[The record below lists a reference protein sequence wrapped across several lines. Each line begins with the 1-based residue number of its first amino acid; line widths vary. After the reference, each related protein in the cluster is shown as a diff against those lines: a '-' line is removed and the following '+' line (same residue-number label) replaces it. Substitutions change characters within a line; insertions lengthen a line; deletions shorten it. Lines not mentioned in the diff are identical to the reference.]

1 MPLIAIIDDQS
12 TNRRIY
18 SMLVRSCGPD
28 MDVRDFS
35 DPLLALEWMASHRPD
50 LIITDYRMPGM
61 DGADMAQAVRTIP
74 HCLNTPVIVITAYDE
89 PNFRLRALE
98 AGASDFVQTPIRHSE
113 FQGRVRAMLEGQ
125 HGTPLPPPPPEPPP
139 PGAAPAPFPLMQ
151 VDGLM
156 QVIGTIP
163 ALISVCD
170 LQGICQFANA
180 AFARHVGLSA
190 AECAGRPVTELVRD
204 QEGRRVALN
213 RLVMERGEQLPSY
226 EESVT
231 DPDGVPL
238 TLLTTKSPLRDAEG
252 AVVAI
257 LTTSIDITD
266 QKNAQWHLQHLAG
279 HDALTGLPNRSLLT
293 RRIESS
299 LAQAAQLEEQGA
311 LLFLDLDHFKTVN
324 DSLGHV
330 FGDQL
335 LVAVARILRDNVG
348 PQDTV
353 ARLGGDEFAILQES
367 IGGPADAAGLAQRIG
382 HALSQPLKLRG
393 HSVNISSSIGIT
405 MFPQDATSSD
415 ELLKN
420 ADLAMYGAKAE
431 GRRGHRFFSVE
442 QRRKVELA
450 QSLDTGLREGLRN
463 NEFVLYYQPQFH
475 LGSGRATS
483 VEALIRWQRPGHGLV
498 PPGAFLRAAED
509 SGFIVQLTEWVVR
522 QACAQMRSWM
532 LAGIAPE
539 RVAVN
544 VSPTLFRRLDM
555 HRLVTEAAR
564 AAGVPLSM
572 LELELTEGVMMDRS
586 AATLETLH
594 ALRRDGVGLALD
606 DFGTGFSSLDYLRRF
621 KVNRIKIDQSFV
633 RNLPQN
639 QEDGSI
645 VRTIIGL
652 THGLGLVVVA
662 EGVET
667 AEALEFLRAEGC
679 DEVQGYHLGRPC
691 APEDCARD
699 FLTSG
704 PAAGQATG

>member
-28 MDVRDFS
+28 MEVRDFA
-35 DPLLALEWMASHRPD
+35 DPLLALEWMASSRPD

-61 DGADMAQAVRTIP
+61 DGADMAQAVRSIP
-74 HCLNTPVIVITAYDE
+74 HCLHTPVIVITAYDE

-98 AGASDFVQTPIRHSE
+98 AGASDFVQTPIRHSD
-113 FQGRVRAMLEGQ
+113 FQGRVRAMLDGQ
-125 HGTPLPPPPPEPPP
+125 VAPPPPPLPVPEAPRPGLPP
-139 PGAAPAPFPLMQ
+139 AAFPLMQ

-163 ALISVCD
+163 ALISVSD
-170 LQGICQFANA
+170 LQGVCQFANA
-180 AFARHVGLSA
+180 AFAKHVGLSA
-190 AECAGRPVTELVRD
+190 AECVGRPVVELIRD

-226 EESVT
+226 EESVA

-299 LAQAAQLEEQGA
+299 LAQAAQAGEQGA

-348 PQDTV
+348 PRDTV
-353 ARLGGDEFAILQES
+353 ARLGGDEFAILQEG
-367 IGGPADAAGLAQRIG
+367 INGPGDAAALAGQIG
-382 HALSQPLKLRG
+382 HALSQPLNLRG
-393 HSVNISSSIGIT
+393 HSINISSSIGIT
-405 MFPQDATSSD
+405 MFPQDANGSD

-431 GRRGHRFFSVE
+431 GRHGHRFFSIE
-442 QRRKVELA
+442 QRRKVEHA
-450 QSLDTGLREGLRN
+450 QSLDTGLREGLRA
-463 NEFVLYYQPQFH
+463 NEFLLHYQPQFH

-498 PPGAFLRAAED
+498 SPGTFLRAAED
-509 SGFIVQLTEWVVR
+509 SGFIVQITEWVVR
-522 QACAQMRSWM
+522 QACAQMRAWM
-532 LAGIAPE
+532 QRGIAPD
-539 RVAVN
+539 RVAIN

-564 AAGVPLSM
+564 TAGVPLSM

-594 ALRRDGVGLALD
+594 ALRRDGVSLALD

-639 QEDGSI
+639 GEDASI

-652 THGLGLVVVA
+652 THGLGLLVVA

-667 AEALEFLRAEGC
+667 QEALDFLRAEGC
-679 DEVQGYHLGRPC
+679 DEVQGFHLGRPC
-691 APEDCARD
+691 GPDDCAQN
-699 FLTSG
+699 FLVLRR
-704 PAAGQATG
+704 AAG

>member
-18 SMLVRSCGPD
+18 SMLVRSSGPG
-28 MDVRDFS
+28 MEVQDFA
-35 DPLLALEWMASHRPD
+35 DPLLALEWMATARPD
-50 LIITDYRMPGM
+50 LIITDYRMPAM
-61 DGADMAQAVRTIP
+61 DGADLARAVRSIP

-113 FQGRVRAMLEGQ
+113 FQGRVRAMLEGSTQ
-125 HGTPLPPPPPEPPP
+125 PTVPALP
-139 PGAAPAPFPLMQ
+139 APAEGAVPGQFPLLNSAGM
-151 VDGLM
+151 M

-163 ALISVCD
+163 ALISVSD
-170 LQGICQFANA
+170 LQGNCQFVNA
-180 AFARHVGLSA
+180 AFARYVGMPA
-190 AECAGRPVTELVRD
+190 ADCIGRPIAELARD
-204 QEGRRVALN
+204 QEGRRLALN

-231 DPDGVPL
+231 DPDGAPL
-238 TLLTTKSPLRDAEG
+238 TLLTTKSPLRDDAG
-252 AVVAI
+252 TVVAI

-299 LAQAAQLEEQGA
+299 IAKATAQREQGA

-335 LVAVARILRDNVG
+335 LVAVARILKDNVG
-348 PQDTV
+348 PRDTV
-353 ARLGGDEFAILQES
+353 ARLGGDEFAILQEGIDDPS
-367 IGGPADAAGLAQRIG
+367 EAAALAGRIG
-382 HALSQPLKLRG
+382 HALNEPLKLRG
-393 HSVNISSSIGIT
+393 HSINISSSIGIT
-405 MFPQDATSSD
+405 IFPQDANGSD

-420 ADLAMYGAKAE
+420 ADLAMYGAKAD
-431 GRRGHRFFSVE
+431 GRRGYRFFSVE
-442 QRRKVELA
+442 QRRKVEQA
-450 QSLDTGLREGLRN
+450 QSLDTGLREGLQRG
-463 NEFVLYYQPQFH
+463 EFVLHYQPQMR
-475 LGSGRATS
+475 LPGGAVAS

-522 QACAQMRSWM
+522 EACAQLREW
-532 LAGIAPE
+532 LRAGIAPE
-539 RVAVN
+539 RVAIN

-555 HRLVTEAAR
+555 HRLVTESAR
-564 AAGVPLSM
+564 DAGVPLRM

-594 ALRRDGVGLALD
+594 ALRRDGVSLALD

-639 QEDGSI
+639 VEDGSI

-667 AEALEFLRAEGC
+667 QEALDFLRAEGC

-691 APEDCARD
+691 AADDCAQN
-699 FLTSG
+699 FLASRL
-704 PAAGQATG
+704 AAG